1 MHSAWES
8 ASGITNAS
16 FSLGYVLNIAPLFPL
31 NQYKLKTDSSS
42 SLQEHN
48 DGFQK
53 PIPGLPG
60 TERKIKREQSPV
72 NEVEVPYKTVISP

>member
-1 MHSAWES
+1 M
-8 ASGITNAS
+8 
-16 FSLGYVLNIAPLFPL
+16 GYVLNIAPLFPL

-60 TERKIKREQSPV
+60 TERKINHEQSSV